1 MGYGTCLGGKEINF
15 IPVAAKLGYDYFET
29 NFGFLA
35 RGTDEEFEE
44 FKKTVFE
51 SGIKCEAANCFMPN
65 DLPVTGPSVDYDG
78 IKAYVEKGM
87 SRGSEAGLQTVV
99 FGSGGARRIPDGFSY
114 AEGIRQ
120 LGYFL
125 GETVSPIAA
134 KYGITVV
141 IEPLRAQE
149 CNMIN
154 TVNEGV
160 ILSVLAGK
168 NNIQTLADIYHMKF
182 AGDTPDNIRMLKGSI
197 KHAHISNPMP
207 AGIAKRFYMKPS
219 DECDYKAFVDALE
232 YAGCPRCSIEA
243 GTSDFASDA
252 EEAAKVIKA
261 LRI

>member
-1 MGYGTCLGGKEINF
+1 
-15 IPVAAKLGYDYFET
+15 
-29 NFGFLA
+29 
-35 RGTDEEFEE
+35 
-44 FKKTVFE
+44 
-51 SGIKCEAANCFMPN
+51 
-65 DLPVTGPSVDYDG
+65 
-78 IKAYVEKGM
+78 
-87 SRGSEAGLQTVV
+87 
-99 FGSGGARRIPDGFSY
+99 
-114 AEGIRQ
+114 
-120 LGYFL
+120 
-125 GETVSPIAA
+125 
-134 KYGITVV
+134 
-141 IEPLRAQE
+141 
-149 CNMIN
+149 MIN

-207 AGIAKRFYMKPS
+207 AGIAKRFYMKPG

>member
-1 MGYGTCLGGKEINF
+1 MRYGTCLGGKEINF

-44 FKKTVFE
+44 LKKITAE

-87 SRGSEAGLQTVV
+87 SRGSEIGLQTVV
-99 FGSGGARRIPDGFSY
+99 FGSGGARRIPEGFSY

-120 LGYFL
+120 MGYFL

-149 CNMIN
+149 CNMIS
-154 TVNEGV
+154 TVNEGA
-160 ILSVLAGK
+160 ILSVIAGK
-168 NNIQTLADIYHMKF
+168 ENIQTLADIYHMKF

-207 AGIAKRFYMKPS
+207 AGIAKRCYMKPG
-219 DECDYKAFVDALE
+219 DDCDYKAFVDALE
-232 YAGCPRCSIEA
+232 FAGCPRCSIEA
-243 GTSDFASDA
+243 GTSDFAADA
-252 EEAAKVIKA
+252 EEAMKVIKA
-261 LRI
+261 L